1 MTERAQQDDA
11 IRKPLGLWAVGA
23 LAACVALTAPVA
35 RGQVQGGANLP
46 SGTRVGMGPAG
57 EDPEKEKQ
65 RRKKRFDQLITKA
78 QKLIAD
84 EKWLRARQ
92 SLDTARTLVTDRKAD
107 VPRLRN
113 LYQQLENYGRS
124 VLTQANEAYDQ
135 KRYAEAIDLYQQ
147 VAHVL
152 KGLPAAKEAQAS
164 LQTAKADP
172 QIKAHYAAMRAAAL
186 DRQIDRIIAEASSES
201 SDRPD
206 DGAATRPGPSSRPS
220 DPGGRVAAIKLLAVD
235 KQVAVIGIM
244 EKIQRDY
251 GKTAVAGRIADER
264 VALTGDEE
272 FMGPVR
278 RARHAEDAERAL
290 KRARLYHK
298 GGMLAK
304 ALKYY
309 EDVVRRYP
317 QTAAA
322 ETAGAEADA
331 LRLELGTPAGPD
343 DNPP

>member
-1 MTERAQQDDA
+1 MTERAQHDDA
-11 IRKPLGLWAVGA
+11 VRTPLGLWAVGA
-23 LAACVALTAPVA
+23 LAAFVALTAMIA
-35 RGQVQGGANLP
+35 RGQIQGGANLP
-46 SGTRVGMGPAG
+46 SGTRVGMGPVA

-65 RRKKRFDQLITKA
+65 RKKKRFDQLITKA
-78 QKLIAD
+78 EKLIAD
-84 EKWLRARQ
+84 EKWQQARQ
-92 SLDTARTLVTDRKAD
+92 GLDTARTLVTDRKAD
-107 VPRLRN
+107 VPRLRG
-113 LYQQLENYGRS
+113 LYQQLEDHGRS
-124 VLTQANEAYDQ
+124 VLTRANEAYAR
-135 KRYAEAIDLYQQ
+135 KRYAEAIDLYQEI
-147 VAHVL
+147 AHVL

-186 DRQIDRIIAEASSES
+186 DRRIDRILAEASSES

-220 DPGGRVAAIKLLAVD
+220 DPGGRVAAIKLLAVP

-251 GKTAVAGRIADER
+251 GQTTAAGRIADELA
-264 VALTGDEE
+264 ALTGDEE
-272 FMGPVR
+272 FMGPLR
-278 RARHAEDAERAL
+278 RARRAEEADRAL

-298 GGMLAK
+298 AGMLAK

-322 ETAGAEADA
+322 ETARAEADT
-331 LRLELGTPAGPD
+331 LRLELGTQAGPD
-343 DNPP
+343 DGPP